1 MKGKLNFVAGMVLG
15 ICLVTG
21 TGAAAAV
28 VETVTA
34 TLNRSPIYVDGSRV
48 DLAGYTINGYN
59 YLKLRDNA
67 ALVDFG
73 VEWDQTHAPIQI
85 DTTHG

>member
-1 MKGKLNFVAGMVLG
+1 MKGKLNFVAGLFLG

-34 TLNRSPIYVDGSRV
+34 TLNRYPH
-48 DLAGYTINGYN
+48 LC
-59 YLKLRDNA
+59 
-67 ALVDFG
+67 
-73 VEWDQTHAPIQI
+73 
-85 DTTHG
+85 